1 MPRAVHLS
9 PEERRAITE
18 AVAAAEA
25 ATTGEIVCI
34 LTQEVSEYRE
44 VPLLWASA
52 AALLAP
58 FAAVFAGLDP
68 TLPASG
74 WQAAGAA
81 HASPMATVAGY
92 ALVQAAVFLL
102 GFIVASV
109 PPLRRFLTPAG
120 IKAHRVKKAATI
132 QYLATGMARAADRTG
147 VVIFASFRDRR
158 VEVVAD
164 DAIHAAVGDPV
175 WDEAVAAVKDG
186 MVRGA
191 AGEGFVRAV
200 QVCGAALAQHYPSRG
215 GPSPN
220 QFSNEPVEL

>member
-1 MPRAVHLS
+1 MARAVHLS
-9 PEERRAITE
+9 PEERQAITD

-25 ATTGEIVCI
+25 TTTGEIVCI

-52 AALLAP
+52 AALFAP

-68 TLPASG
+68 TLPSGG
-74 WQAAGAA
+74 WQAAGSA
-81 HASPMATVAGY
+81 HASPLATVAGY

-102 GFIVASV
+102 VFIVASV
-109 PPLRRFLTPAG
+109 PPVRRFLTPSS

-147 VVIFASFRDRR
+147 VVVFASFRDRR

-164 DAIHAAVGDPV
+164 DAIHRAVGEPV
-175 WDEAVAAVKDG
+175 WDEAVVAVKDG
-186 MVRGA
+186 MARGA

-200 QVCGAALAQHYPSRG
+200 QVCGAALALHYPARG
-215 GPSPN
+215 EGPAN
-220 QFSNEPVEL
+220 AFSNEPVEL